1 MFIWDFHAVNVMYVC
16 IPEQEKLVLP
26 HHFVEIG
33 TPPCGSSTIA
43 KITSPEQDSVVLAG
57 LLKDFLV
64 KN

>member
-1 MFIWDFHAVNVMYVC
+1 MYVC